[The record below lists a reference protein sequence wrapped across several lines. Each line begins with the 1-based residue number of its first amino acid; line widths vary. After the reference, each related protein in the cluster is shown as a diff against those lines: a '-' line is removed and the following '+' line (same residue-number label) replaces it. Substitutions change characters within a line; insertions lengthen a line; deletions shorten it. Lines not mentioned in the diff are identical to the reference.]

1 MRTLMPSVF
10 KSAKGKEELLSA
22 YDAAMKL
29 WPVPYQTRDVPTG
42 FGSTHVIFSGPED
55 KPPLVLLHCALMT
68 SAIWSPIIGEL
79 SCNFRTY
86 AVDVIGDIGRTV
98 PERPPDNLGELAQ
111 WLVEVYR
118 ELGIERAR
126 LLGWS
131 FGGFVATN
139 FAVHEPE
146 HVEKLALLAPFA
158 TFVRPGMGFLKGF
171 LPFLIP
177 TRGTARRFEQAM
189 CFKGDFGHAEHAE
202 LLYQR
207 FKNGRLAFR
216 VAPRTF
222 TDGELARLTMPT
234 LLLVGDHELLYDP
247 KAAVERAKRV
257 LPSGDVELVRDCN
270 HAMVSDQTARV
281 SARLTDFLRS
291 GSTIY

>member
-1 MRTLMPSVF
+1 MPSVF

-29 WPVPYQTRDVPTG
+29 WPVPFETRDVPTR
-42 FGSTHVIFSGPED
+42 FGSTHVIVSGPKT

-68 SAIWSPIIGEL
+68 SAIWSPIIGDL
-79 SCNFRTY
+79 TRDFRTY

-98 PERPPDNLGELAQ
+98 PEHPPEDLRQLAQ
-111 WLVEVYR
+111 WLVQVHEA
-118 ELGIERAR
+118 LGIERAR

-139 FAVHEPE
+139 FAIHEPE
-146 HVEKLALLAPFA
+146 RVEKLALLAPFA

-171 LPFLIP
+171 LPLLIP
-177 TRGTARRFEQAM
+177 TRGTARRFERAM
-189 CFKGDFGHAEHAE
+189 CFKGSFGHTEHSE

-207 FKNGRLAFR
+207 FKNGRLALR

-222 TDGELARLTMPT
+222 RDDELARLTMPT
-234 LLLVGDHELLYDP
+234 LLLVGDHELLYDAQ
-247 KAAVERAKRV
+247 AAVARAKGV
-257 LPSGDVELVRDCN
+257 LPSGDVELIRDCN
-270 HAMVSDQTARV
+270 HAVVSDQTARV
-281 SARLTDFLRS
+281 SARLSAFLR
-291 GSTIY
+291 GDSTIY